1 MNYNLNI
8 IVREFPEM
16 SAFVVYLILHK
27 MSIIKNSMTND
38 KGVLG
43 KRNFHTL
50 LILMQISAIT
60 MEFSVEFLIREKL
73 YMII

>member
-8 IVREFPEM
+8 IVREFPEKT
-16 SAFVVYLILHK
+16 AFGVYLILHK
-27 MSIIKNSMTND
+27 MSIIKNSTTNG

-60 MEFSVEFLIREKL
+60 MEFIVEFLITEKS